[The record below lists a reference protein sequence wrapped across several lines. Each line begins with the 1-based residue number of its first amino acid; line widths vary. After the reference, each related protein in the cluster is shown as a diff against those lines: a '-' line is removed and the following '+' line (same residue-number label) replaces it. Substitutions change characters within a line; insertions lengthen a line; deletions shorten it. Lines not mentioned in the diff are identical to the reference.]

1 MSDIYKEVILAKTP
15 TGHPEE
21 THFAVRE
28 GELPTPGDGEILCVT
43 EYLSLDPYM
52 RGQIAGRH
60 ISGSIQ
66 PGDTMLG
73 ETVSRVVESNNEA
86 FVPGDLVSCFAGWR
100 SHSVHKA
107 EALRRIPA
115 NFPQPSLALSA
126 LGMPGLT
133 AWAGLYKQAKPV
145 AGDTVVIPAAT
156 GAVGSVAAQL
166 ARERGC
172 RVVGIAGSNEKCE
185 LAVSQLGYDACIN
198 RRDADLRAALR
209 EHCPD
214 GINVYFDLVGGEML
228 NIASEQLALGA
239 RVILCGLMAD
249 YNSDK
254 RTPGPSPGLWIKA
267 RAIVYGL
274 VVYDF
279 EAQRDEFLA
288 AVLPLIDS
296 GRLQFKE
303 DIAEGIDAAPA
314 AFCRLM
320 RGENVGKALVR
331 MAAATS

>member
-1 MSDIYKEVILAKTP
+1 MSSDMQEVFLRETP
-15 TGHPEE
+15 TGHPEKK
-21 THFAVRE
+21 HFDLRSAPMPAP
-28 GELPTPGDGEILCVT
+28 GENEVLCAT

-73 ETVSRVVESNNEA
+73 ETVSRVVASNSDEFA
-86 FVPGDLVSCFAGWR
+86 EGDLVTCFGGWR
-100 SHSVHKA
+100 SHSVHPA
-107 EALRRIPA
+107 TDLRKLPA
-115 NFPQPSLALSA
+115 NFPRPSLALSA

-133 AWAGLYKQAKPV
+133 AWAGLYQQATPR
-145 AGDTVVIPAAT
+145 AGETVVIPAAT

-172 RVVGIAGSNEKCE
+172 RVIGIAGSAEKCT
-185 LAVSQLGYDACIN
+185 LATESLGYHACIN
-198 RRDADLRAALR
+198 RREDDLAGALR

-214 GINVYFDLVGGEML
+214 GIDVYFDLVGGQML
-228 NIASEQLALGA
+228 LTASEQLAVGA

-249 YNSDK
+249 YNSDQ
-254 RTPGPSPGLWIKA
+254 RTPGPQPGLWIRA

-279 EAQRDEFLA
+279 EGRRQEFLDLA
-288 AVLPLIDS
+288 IPLLES
-296 GRLQFKE
+296 GRLVVRE
-303 DIAEGIDAAPA
+303 DIAEGLEQAPE

-320 RGENVGKALVR
+320 RGGNVGKSLVR
-331 MAAATS
+331 VNPDAD